1 MSRPGERNKLN
12 EDHGR
17 RQSSSLANGMENSH
31 PICSSGEKRSHHWRS
46 YKLIIDPALKKGSHK
61 LYRYDGQHFNMP
73 NPGMPPVDIV
83 RDPRIGRMWTKYK
96 ETDLPVPKFKIDECY
111 IGRVPPKEVTF
122 AKLNDNVREGF
133 LTDMCK
139 KFGDIEEVEI
149 LYNPK
154 NKKHLGIAKV
164 VFGTVKA
171 AKDAVQNLHN
181 TSVMGNIIHVELDPK
196 GENRQ
201 RYFQRLIN
209 GSYTPLT
216 LPVGGEDACEVSP
229 RSLAE
234 ALLPL
239 RRLSEGSSSAVGG
252 TATPGGTNTPMSL
265 DTAYSSLRQDTPQSQ
280 GTPHT
285 PRQSGTPFS
294 QDSSYSSRQGT
305 PAFQSTRAESS
316 GGYKSRRHETKFQ
329 DAYNRR
335 PERHYVHGTGGGS
348 HRGNAEQPPSFKQ
361 HQPPE
366 PPSPAFAHTPP
377 PPNFKNAFSPY
388 QPPMPPVYP
397 HTEPSFHQPVQREV
411 DYRRPPQAP
420 PPPST
425 DFMPVRDRPA
435 TPPIPEPPPPA
446 PETQPAT
453 PPPSTPE
460 PCQSLGTPTQDS
472 ERNSLDSRIEMLLK
486 PFLNDRD
493 SDAEIR
499 MDGSPISSS
508 SSQLSP
514 IPPQRP
520 SRPSSTGLEDISPT
534 PLPDSDDDDP
544 IRGTASLLTNS
555 RAMSPTNMHSKS
567 SAGEPRTPVDKMDT
581 GNQSSGEDMEI
592 SDDEMPGT
600 PIASGDCAKSI
611 VVNSAMSPMQTISM
625 PPPGFPPLPPPQAGF
640 PLPLPPIPTVP
651 HLAGP
656 PGVAPHPMLHPLA
669 HYPPGMMPI
678 MQMDLMSS
686 LPQWGSV
693 HMSFQMQT
701 QMLSRMAQSQ
711 RPYPYPHFISGAAA
725 SAGAAAAA
733 AAAMQFGG
741 PYPPLSMVGAPTG
754 AVAHGQPWPM
764 PNMPKFNPAVPPPGY
779 EPQKEDPHKATVDGV
794 LLVVVKELKA
804 IMKRDLNRKM
814 VEVVA
819 FRAFDEWWDKQERS
833 AKATL
838 TPVKTGEG
846 KDEEK
851 ERAKPKET
859 ISSSLLENWNK
870 VEGLGFE
877 GMGLSIGLRG
887 AIRLPSFKVKR
898 KQPSEPAS
906 TNDNKRAR
914 PSTPVDDELEDEES
928 ERTDLRTDG
937 SRADGSGS
945 SAKRRPAR
953 PLELDSEGEE
963 EEETSGKEESS
974 LSDHEEEPVED
985 ASVRL
990 SSGTDME
997 DEEDDEKKSE
1007 SDSSGSESSDSSDD
1021 ESSSSSSSSKSDSDS
1036 SGSDSSSDYESSSG
1050 EEEEEEEEQAVGM
1063 EDEDEDAAQ
1072 TSSTSSS
1079 SSSSSSEEEDVDVK
1093 APSTPTGPPPEEEPN
1108 ELGRLEAL
1116 DEAEIDQKHTVVSSI
1131 KSEDD
1136 VWPPSPKGLPADE
1149 PDIELPVS
1157 IPVPKPEPILED
1169 VGSLRPPTP
1178 TGSFADSDQDTRPKI
1193 PAEDVPR
1200 TPGRDG
1206 PVSLE
1211 SEATIPRSLPTPSM
1225 HLPLPPNHAL
1235 EARSLLPPPEA
1246 LPDMPVRGRL
1256 PTEEDIPR
1264 TPGRDL
1270 MDRPRGLGKSQS
1282 TDTVPVTPG
1291 SDTPLTGNSLSSPHI
1306 PGSPF
1311 SYPAQS
1317 PVLSAGIPRTPGR
1330 DLTFTPAF
1338 PDSAALSAGLP
1349 IHRKASS
1356 ESLEEK
1362 SLFKEPLLSASPQAS
1377 LPNNAASSPFP
1388 GPPLPAA
1395 SLQEPPLPPRG
1406 SSPTSV
1412 ETSSPPPP
1420 PPPKDL
1426 PVPMTDVPVPLDAT
1440 PSKRK
1445 PGRPKAKKAPL
1456 ESPPDSE
1463 EPQTPTV
1470 DSLPPDLP
1478 VNDLY
1483 PDHPPETFK
1492 AEDGDS
1498 TALDEEENQTQT
1510 VIPEVD
1516 DRMFYVE
1523 EPIQKTRRQRRG
1535 WQELLLSMHSPVTSP
1550 HRPSFLPRSDFEE
1563 MTILYDIWN
1572 DGIDEED
1579 IRYLKVTYDKMLQQ
1593 DNGNDWLNDT
1603 LWVHHP
1609 HILYCYDAKL
1619 YFLDSSEPTNMGS
1632 TSGLKKKRKEDG
1644 IRDHVTGCARSEGY
1658 YKIDKKDKMK
1668 YLNSSRLQSEEPD
1681 VDTQGKSIPAQPQV
1695 STRAGSERRSEQ
1707 RRLLSSFS
1715 CDSDLLKFNQL
1726 KFRKKKIRFCRSH
1739 IHDWGLFAMEPIAAD
1754 EMVIEYVGQNIR
1766 QVIADMREKRYEDEG
1781 IGSSYMFR
1789 VDHDTIIDATKC
1801 GNFAR
1806 FINHSCNPNCY
1817 AKVIT
1822 VESQKKIVIY
1832 SRQPI
1837 NVNEEITYDYKFPI
1851 EDEKIPCLCGA
1862 ENCRGTLN

>member
-31 PICSSGEKRSHHWRS
+31 PICSSGEKRSHWRS

-61 LYRYDGQHFNMP
+61 LYRYDGQNFSVP

-83 RDPRIGRMWTKYK
+83 RDPRISRLWTKYK

-171 AKDAVQNLHN
+171 AKDAVQNLNN

-196 GENRQ
+196 GKDEICMFAILFI
-201 RYFQRLIN
+201 YLFF
-209 GSYTPLT
+209 LT
-216 LPVGGEDACEVSP
+216 
-229 RSLAE
+229 
-234 ALLPL
+234 
-239 RRLSEGSSSAVGG
+239 
-252 TATPGGTNTPMSL
+252 
-265 DTAYSSLRQDTPQSQ
+265 Q
-280 GTPHT
+280 GH
-285 PRQSGTPFS
+285 
-294 QDSSYSSRQGT
+294 
-305 PAFQSTRAESS
+305 
-316 GGYKSRRHETKFQ
+316 
-329 DAYNRR
+329 
-335 PERHYVHGTGGGS
+335 
-348 HRGNAEQPPSFKQ
+348 
-361 HQPPE
+361 
-366 PPSPAFAHTPP
+366 
-377 PPNFKNAFSPY
+377 
-388 QPPMPPVYP
+388 
-397 HTEPSFHQPVQREV
+397 
-411 DYRRPPQAP
+411 
-420 PPPST
+420 
-425 DFMPVRDRPA
+425 
-435 TPPIPEPPPPA
+435 
-446 PETQPAT
+446 
-453 PPPSTPE
+453 
-460 PCQSLGTPTQDS
+460 
-472 ERNSLDSRIEMLLK
+472 
-486 PFLNDRD
+486 
-493 SDAEIR
+493 
-499 MDGSPISSS
+499 
-508 SSQLSP
+508 
-514 IPPQRP
+514 
-520 SRPSSTGLEDISPT
+520 
-534 PLPDSDDDDP
+534 
-544 IRGTASLLTNS
+544 
-555 RAMSPTNMHSKS
+555 
-567 SAGEPRTPVDKMDT
+567 
-581 GNQSSGEDMEI
+581 QSSGEDMEI

-600 PIASGDCAKSI
+600 PIASGDCESI
-611 VVNSAMSPMQTISM
+611 VVNSAMSPMQTIPM
-625 PPPGFPPLPPPQAGF
+625 HPPGFPPLPPPQAGF
-640 PLPLPPIPTVP
+640 PLPLPPLPTVP

-656 PGVAPHPMLHPLA
+656 PGVAPHPMLHALHP
-669 HYPPGMMPI
+669 YPPGMMPI

-725 SAGAAAAA
+725 SASAAAA

-741 PYPPLSMVGAPTG
+741 PYPPLSMVGAPASTVG
-754 AVAHGQPWPM
+754 QGQPWHL

-779 EPQKEDPHKATVDGV
+779 EPQKEDPHKATVDAV
-794 LLVVVKELKA
+794 LTLIVKELKS

-846 KDEEK
+846 KDDEK

-877 GMGLSIGLRG
+877 GIGLSIGLRG

-898 KQPSEPAS
+898 KQPPEPTS
-906 TNDNKRAR
+906 TNDNKRVR

-937 SRADGSGS
+937 SRTDGGGS

-974 LSDHEEEPVED
+974 PSDHEEEAVED
-985 ASVRL
+985 ASERL
-990 SSGTDME
+990 SSGTVME
-997 DEEDDEKKSE
+997 DEEDDEKKSK
-1007 SDSSGSESSDSSDD
+1007 SDSSESESSDSSDD
-1021 ESSSSSSSSKSDSDS
+1021 ESSSLSSSSKSDSDS
-1036 SGSDSSSDYESSSG
+1036 SGSESSSDYESSSG
-1050 EEEEEEEEQAVGM
+1050 EEEEEEEEQVEGM
-1063 EDEDEDAAQ
+1063 ENEDEADAQ
-1072 TSSTSSS
+1072 TSSS
-1079 SSSSSSEEEDVDVK
+1079 SSSSTSSSSEEEDVDVK

-1116 DEAEIDQKHTVVSSI
+1116 DEAEIDHKHTAVSSI
-1131 KSEDD
+1131 KPGVED
-1136 VWPPSPKGLPADE
+1136 VWPPSPKRLPADE
-1149 PDIELPVS
+1149 PDIDLAVS
-1157 IPVPKPEPILED
+1157 IPVSKAKATLED

-1178 TGSFADSDQDTRPKI
+1178 TGLFADSDQDTQPKI
-1193 PAEDVPR
+1193 PAEDFRR

-1211 SEATIPRSLPTPSM
+1211 SEAAIPRSLPTPSM
-1225 HLPLPPNHAL
+1225 HLPFPPNHAL

-1282 TDTVPVTPG
+1282 TDAFPVTPG

-1362 SLFKEPLLSASPQAS
+1362 SLFKEPLLSASPHAS
-1377 LPNNAASSPFP
+1377 LPNNAISSPFP

-1395 SLQEPPLPPRG
+1395 SLQEPPLPPQG

-1412 ETSSPPPP
+1412 ETSSSAA
-1420 PPPKDL
+1420 PKDL
-1426 PVPMTDVPVPLDAT
+1426 PVPMIDVPVPLDAT

-1445 PGRPKAKKAPL
+1445 PGRPKSKKVPVAT
-1456 ESPPDSE
+1456 PPDSE
-1463 EPQTPTV
+1463 EPPAPMV

-1483 PDHPPETFK
+1483 PDHPSETFK
-1492 AEDGDS
+1492 GEDGDS
-1498 TALDEEENQTQT
+1498 TVLEEEENQSQT
-1510 VIPEVD
+1510 VIPEVED
-1516 DRMFYVE
+1516 KLLYVE

-1535 WQELLLSMHSPVTSP
+1535 WQELLLSMHSPVISP
-1550 HRPSFLPRSDFEE
+1550 PRPSFLPRSEFEE

-1579 IRYLKVTYDKMLQQ
+1579 ICYLKITYDKMLQQ

-1609 HILYCYDAKL
+1609 
-1619 YFLDSSEPTNMGS
+1619 PTNMGS

-1681 VDTQGKSIPAQPQV
+1681 VDTQGKSIPAQPQA

-1726 KFRKKKIRFCRSH
+1726 KFRKKKIRFCKSH

-1766 QVIADMREKRYEDEG
+1766 QVIADMREKRYEEKG

>member
-1 MSRPGERNKLN
+1 M
-12 EDHGR
+12 D
-17 RQSSSLANGMENSH
+17 NSH
-31 PICSSGEKRSHHWRS
+31 PVCNSGEKRSHHWRS

-61 LYRYDGQHFNMP
+61 LYRYDGNTFSVP
-73 NPGMPPVDIV
+73 NPGMSPVDMV
-83 RDPRIGRMWTKYK
+83 RDPRIGRLWTKYK

-111 IGRVPPKEVTF
+111 IGRVPPKEITF
-122 AKLNDNVREGF
+122 ARLNDNVREGF
-133 LTDMCK
+133 ITDMCK
-139 KFGDIEEVEI
+139 KFGDIEQVEI

-164 VFGTVKA
+164 VFGTVKS

-216 LPVGGEDACEVSP
+216 LPVGGEEACEVSP

-234 ALLPL
+234 ALLACEPL
-239 RRLSEGSSSAVGG
+239 RRLSEGGSSAVTGP
-252 TATPGGTNTPMSL
+252 TTPGSTNTPVSL

-305 PAFQSTRAESS
+305 PAFQPNRSESS
-316 GGYKSRRHETKFQ
+316 GGYKTRRHDTKFQ

-335 PERHYVHGTGGGS
+335 PERHYVHGTGGA
-348 HRGNAEQPPSFKQ
+348 HRVNVEPQQPSFKQ

-366 PPSPAFAHTPP
+366 PPAPAFAHTPP
-377 PPNFKNAFSPY
+377 GNANFKTAFSPY

-397 HTEPSFHQPVQREV
+397 QPEPPFHQPVQREV
-411 DYRRPPQAP
+411 DYRRPPHIP

-425 DFMPVRDRPA
+425 DFMPVRDRPV
-435 TPPIPEPPPPA
+435 TPPIPEPPPA
-446 PETQPAT
+446 PESHPAT

-460 PCQSLGTPTQDS
+460 PCPSVGTPTQES

-486 PFLNDRD
+486 PFLNERGD
-493 SDAEIR
+493 SDNEVR

-514 IPPQRP
+514 IPPQRS

-534 PLPDSDDDDP
+534 PLPDSDDDDDDP
-544 IRGTASLLTNS
+544 IPGTASLLKNS
-555 RAMSPTNMHSKS
+555 RAMSPSEEHNKS
-567 SAGEPRTPVDKMDT
+567 ASGQTPTDRMDT
-581 GNQSSGEDMEI
+581 CHQSSGEDMEI

-600 PIASGDCAKSI
+600 PTGSGDKSI
-611 VVNSAMSPMQTISM
+611 VVNSAVSPMQTITM
-625 PPPGFPPLPPPQAGF
+625 APPGFPPLPPPQAGF
-640 PLPLPPIPTVP
+640 PLPLPPLPPHSTVPGPPHP
-651 HLAGP
+651 HLA
-656 PGVAPHPMLHPLA
+656 AHPMLHPL
-669 HYPPGMMPI
+669 HPFPPGMMPM
-678 MQMDLMSS
+678 MQMDLMSAM
-686 LPQWGSV
+686 PQWGSV

-711 RPYPYPHFISGAAA
+711 RPYPYPHYMGGA
-725 SAGAAAAA
+725 AGAAAAVL
-733 AAAMQFGG
+733 QFGG
-741 PYPPLSMVGAPTG
+741 PYHPHSIVGAPAGTVG
-754 AVAHGQPWPM
+754 HGQPWPL

-779 EPQKEDPHKATVDGV
+779 EPQKEDPHKATVDAV
-794 LLVVVKELKA
+794 LLVVMKELKS

-819 FRAFDEWWDKQERS
+819 FRAFDEWWDKQELS
-833 AKATL
+833 AKATS
-838 TPVKTGEG
+838 TPVKTGEA
-846 KDEEK
+846 KEEEK

-859 ISSSLLENWNK
+859 ISSCLLENWNK
-870 VEGLGFE
+870 VESLGFE
-877 GMGLSIGLRG
+877 GMGLGIGLRG

-898 KQPSEPAS
+898 KQPPEPTS
-906 TNDNKRAR
+906 TSDNKRVR

-928 ERTDLRTDG
+928 ERTDLHPDG
-937 SRADGSGS
+937 TRPDSAAA

-963 EEETSGKEESS
+963 QEETSGKEES
-974 LSDHEEEPVED
+974 LSEREEEPEED
-985 ASVRL
+985 ISERL
-990 SSGTDME
+990 SPAKDMV
-997 DEEDDEKKSE
+997 EEDDVENKSE
-1007 SDSSGSESSDSSDD
+1007 SESSESDSSDSSDD
-1021 ESSSSSSSSKSDSDS
+1021 ESSSLSSSKSDSDS
-1036 SGSDSSSDYESSSG
+1036 SESDSSSVYESSSEK
-1050 EEEEEEEEQAVGM
+1050 EEEEEEEEEEERAVGID
-1063 EDEDEDAAQ
+1063 DEAQ
-1072 TSSTSSS
+1072 TSSS
-1079 SSSSSSEEEDVDVK
+1079 SSSSSPSSSIEEEDVK
-1093 APSTPTGPPPEEEPN
+1093 SPCTTIEPPPEEEA
-1108 ELGRLEAL
+1108 ELSKIEAL
-1116 DEAEIDQKHTVVSSI
+1116 EESEIGHKHAMVNSS
-1131 KSEDD
+1131 KVGLESLR
-1136 VWPPSPKGLPADE
+1136 PPSPKELPVEE
-1149 PDIELPVS
+1149 PDIDLDVS
-1157 IPVPKPEPILED
+1157 VSVSRANLED
-1169 VGSLRPPTP
+1169 VCSLRPATP
-1178 TGSFADSDQDTRPKI
+1178 TGAFADSDQGSKPKI
-1193 PAEDVPR
+1193 PVEEEIPR

-1206 PVSLE
+1206 PLPLD
-1211 SEATIPRSLPTPSM
+1211 SEAPIPLPLSATSM

-1235 EARSLLPPPEA
+1235 EVRLLQAPET

-1282 TDTVPVTPG
+1282 IDTVPVTPG
-1291 SDTPLTGNSLSSPHI
+1291 SDTPLTGNSLCSPHI
-1306 PGSPF
+1306 PSSPF

-1317 PVLSAGIPRTPGR
+1317 PVLSAGLPRTPGR
-1330 DLTFTPAF
+1330 ELTFTPAF
-1338 PDSAALSAGLP
+1338 PDSAALVTGLP
-1349 IHRKASS
+1349 IHRKTSS

-1388 GPPLPAA
+1388 GAPLPAA
-1395 SLQEPPLPPRG
+1395 SLQELALPPRG
-1406 SSPTSV
+1406 SSPTSLDA
-1412 ETSSPPPP
+1412 SSATV
-1420 PPPKDL
+1420 PKDL
-1426 PVPMTDVPVPLDAT
+1426 PVPLIDLPVPLDAT
-1440 PSKRK
+1440 QPKRK
-1445 PGRPKAKKAPL
+1445 PGRPKSKKVPL
-1456 ESPPDSE
+1456 VSPHDDQ
-1463 EPQTPTV
+1463 EPPAAIMA
-1470 DSLPPDLP
+1470 SLPPDFP
-1478 VNDLY
+1478 ATGRS
-1483 PDHPPETFK
+1483 PETFK
-1492 AEDGDS
+1492 EEDSDS
-1498 TALDEEENQTQT
+1498 TAMEDKENQPQS

-1516 DRMFYVE
+1516 DKLFYVE

-1535 WQELLLSMHSPVTSP
+1535 WEELLRSMHVPVTSP
-1550 HRPSFLPRSDFEE
+1550 ARLSFQPRSDFEE

-1579 IRYLKVTYDKMLQQ
+1579 MRYLKVTYDEMLQQ

-1603 LWVHHP
+1603 LWVQHP
-1609 HILYCYDAKL
+1609 
-1619 YFLDSSEPTNMGS
+1619 PTNMGIV
-1632 TSGLKKKRKEDG
+1632 SGAKRKRKEDG
-1644 IRDHVTGCARSEGY
+1644 MRDHVTGCARSEGY
-1658 YKIDKKDKMK
+1658 YKISKKDKMK

-1681 VDTQGKSIPAQPQV
+1681 MDTQGKSIPAQPQA
-1695 STRAGSERRSEQ
+1695 SSRAGSERRSEQ

-1766 QVIADMREKRYEDEG
+1766 QVIADMREKRYEEEG

-1817 AKVIT
+1817 AKVIS
-1822 VESQKKIVIY
+1822 VDLQKKIVIY

>member
-61 LYRYDGQHFNMP
+61 LYRYDGQHFSVP
-73 NPGMPPVDIV
+73 NPGMSPVDIV

-285 PRQSGTPFS
+285 PRPSGTPFS

-305 PAFQSTRAESS
+305 PAFQSNRAESS

-420 PPPST
+420 LPPST

-486 PFLNDRD
+486 PFLNERGD
-493 SDAEIR
+493 SDAEVR

-514 IPPQRP
+514 ILPQRP

-534 PLPDSDDDDP
+534 PLPDSDDDEP
-544 IRGTASLLTNS
+544 IRGTASLNS
-555 RAMSPTNMHSKS
+555 RAMSPSNIHSKS

-581 GNQSSGEDMEI
+581 GHQSSGEDMEI

-611 VVNSAMSPMQTISM
+611 VVNSAMSPMQTMSM

-640 PLPLPPIPTVP
+640 PLPPPPIPTVP

-733 AAAMQFGG
+733 AAMQFGG
-741 PYPPLSMVGAPTG
+741 PYPPLSMVGAPTS
-754 AVAHGQPWPM
+754 AVAHGQPWPV

-779 EPQKEDPHKATVDGV
+779 EPEKEDPHKATVDGV
-794 LLVVVKELKA
+794 LLVIVKELKA

-838 TPVKTGEG
+838 TPIKTGEG

-877 GMGLSIGLRG
+877 GMGLSMGLRG

-898 KQPSEPAS
+898 KQPPEPTS
-906 TNDNKRAR
+906 TNDNKRVR

-928 ERTDLRTDG
+928 EKTDLRTDG

-963 EEETSGKEESS
+963 EETSGKEESS

-985 ASVRL
+985 TSVRL
-990 SSGTDME
+990 SPGTDME
-997 DEEDDEKKSE
+997 DREDDEKKSE
-1007 SDSSGSESSDSSDD
+1007 SDSSGTESSDSSDD

-1050 EEEEEEEEQAVGM
+1050 EEEEEEEEKAVGM
-1063 EDEDEDAAQ
+1063 EDEDEDDAQ

-1079 SSSSSSEEEDVDVK
+1079 SSSSSSEEEDVEVK

-1116 DEAEIDQKHTVVSSI
+1116 DEAEIDHKHAVVSSI

-1157 IPVPKPEPILED
+1157 IPVPKPEPSLED

-1178 TGSFADSDQDTRPKI
+1178 TGSFADSDQEPQPKI

-1211 SEATIPRSLPTPSM
+1211 SETVIPRSLPTPSM

-1282 TDTVPVTPG
+1282 TDMVPVTPG
-1291 SDTPLTGNSLSSPHI
+1291 SDTPLT
-1306 PGSPF
+1306 
-1311 SYPAQS
+1311 
-1317 PVLSAGIPRTPGR
+1317 
-1330 DLTFTPAF
+1330 D
-1338 PDSAALSAGLP
+1338 D
-1349 IHRKASS
+1349 
-1356 ESLEEK
+1356 
-1362 SLFKEPLLSASPQAS
+1362 
-1377 LPNNAASSPFP
+1377 
-1388 GPPLPAA
+1388 
-1395 SLQEPPLPPRG
+1395 
-1406 SSPTSV
+1406 
-1412 ETSSPPPP
+1412 
-1420 PPPKDL
+1420 
-1426 PVPMTDVPVPLDAT
+1426 T
-1440 PSKRK
+1440 PSKK
-1445 PGRPKAKKAPL
+1445 KSGRPKAKKAPVA
-1456 ESPPDSE
+1456 SPPDSE
-1463 EPQTPTV
+1463 EPPTPIV

-1483 PDHPPETFK
+1483 PDHPPETIK
-1492 AEDGDS
+1492 TEDGDS
-1498 TALDEEENQTQT
+1498 TALEEEENQSQT

-1550 HRPSFLPRSDFEE
+1550 RRPSFLPRSDFEE

-1579 IRYLKVTYDKMLQQ
+1579 IRYLKITYDKMLQQ

-1609 HILYCYDAKL
+1609 
-1619 YFLDSSEPTNMGS
+1619 PTNMGS
-1632 TSGLKKKRKEDG
+1632 TSGLKKKRREDG
-1644 IRDHVTGCARSEGY
+1644 MRDHVTGCARSEGY

-1681 VDTQGKSIPAQPQV
+1681 VDTQGKSIPAQPLT

>member
-61 LYRYDGQHFNMP
+61 LYRYDGQTFSLP
-73 NPGMPPVDIV
+73 NPGMSPVDSV

-122 AKLNDNVREGF
+122 ARLNDNVREGF
-133 LTDMCK
+133 LSDMCK
-139 KFGDIEEVEI
+139 KFGDIEQVEI

-216 LPVGGEDACEVSP
+216 LPVGGEEACEVSP

-239 RRLSEGSSSAVGG
+239 RRLSEGSSSAVIG

-285 PRQSGTPFS
+285 PRPSGTPFS

-305 PAFQSTRAESS
+305 PAFQSNRAESS

-335 PERHYVHGTGGGS
+335 PERHYVHGTGGGA

-377 PPNFKNAFSPY
+377 PPASGNFKNAFSPY
-388 QPPMPPVYP
+388 QPPMPPVY
-397 HTEPSFHQPVQREV
+397 TEPSFHQPVQREV
-411 DYRRPPQAP
+411 DYRKPPQAP

-435 TPPIPEPPPPA
+435 TPPTPEPPPPA
-446 PETQPAT
+446 PEARPAT

-460 PCQSLGTPTQDS
+460 PCPSLGTPTQDS

-486 PFLNDRD
+486 PFLNERGD
-493 SDAEIR
+493 SDVEVR

-520 SRPSSTGLEDISPT
+520 SRPASTGLEDISPT
-534 PLPDSDDDDP
+534 PLPDSDDDEP

-555 RAMSPTNMHSKS
+555 RSMSPSNMHSKNG
-567 SAGEPRTPVDKMDT
+567 AGEPRTPVDKMDT
-581 GNQSSGEDMEI
+581 GHQSSGEDMEI

-600 PIASGDCAKSI
+600 PITSGDCAKNI
-611 VVNSAMSPMQTISM
+611 VVNSAMSPMQTIPM
-625 PPPGFPPLPPPQAGF
+625 PPPGFPPLPHPQAGF
-640 PLPLPPIPTVP
+640 PLPPHHLTTVT
-651 HLAGP
+651 HLAG
-656 PGVAPHPMLHPLA
+656 PHPMLHPL
-669 HYPPGMMPI
+669 HPYPHGMMPI

-686 LPQWGSV
+686 LSQWGSV

-711 RPYPYPHFISGAAA
+711 RSYPYPHFISGAAA

-733 AAAMQFGG
+733 AMQYGG
-741 PYPPLSMVGAPTG
+741 PYPPLSMVGAPAGTVG
-754 AVAHGQPWPM
+754 HGQPWPL

-779 EPQKEDPHKATVDGV
+779 ELQKEDPHKATVDGV
-794 LLVVVKELKA
+794 LMVIVKELKA

-833 AKATL
+833 AKAAL
-838 TPVKTGEG
+838 TPVKTGEI

-859 ISSSLLENWNK
+859 ISSSLLENWTK

-877 GMGLSIGLRG
+877 GMGLGIGLLG

-898 KQPSEPAS
+898 KQPPEPTS
-906 TNDNKRAR
+906 TNDNKRLR
-914 PSTPVDDELEDEES
+914 PSTPVDDELEDEE
-928 ERTDLRTDG
+928 RTDLRMDG
-937 SRADGSGS
+937 SRADVSGS

-963 EEETSGKEESS
+963 EETSGKEESS

-985 ASVRL
+985 VSERL
-990 SSGTDME
+990 TSGTEMEE
-997 DEEDDEKKSE
+997 DEEKKSK
-1007 SDSSGSESSDSSDD
+1007 SDSSESESSDSSDD

-1036 SGSDSSSDYESSSG
+1036 SGSESSSDYESSSG
-1050 EEEEEEEEQAVGM
+1050 EEEEEEEEQAVAI
-1063 EDEDEDAAQ
+1063 EDEDEDDAQ

-1116 DEAEIDQKHTVVSSI
+1116 DEAEIDHKHTVVSSI
-1131 KSEDD
+1131 KSGVED

-1149 PDIELPVS
+1149 PDVDLAVS
-1157 IPVPKPEPILED
+1157 IPVPKAEATLED

-1178 TGSFADSDQDTRPKI
+1178 TDT
-1193 PAEDVPR
+1193 
-1200 TPGRDG
+1200 
-1206 PVSLE
+1206 
-1211 SEATIPRSLPTPSM
+1211 
-1225 HLPLPPNHAL
+1225 
-1235 EARSLLPPPEA
+1235 
-1246 LPDMPVRGRL
+1246 
-1256 PTEEDIPR
+1256 
-1264 TPGRDL
+1264 
-1270 MDRPRGLGKSQS
+1270 
-1282 TDTVPVTPG
+1282 
-1291 SDTPLTGNSLSSPHI
+1291 
-1306 PGSPF
+1306 
-1311 SYPAQS
+1311 
-1317 PVLSAGIPRTPGR
+1317 
-1330 DLTFTPAF
+1330 
-1338 PDSAALSAGLP
+1338 
-1349 IHRKASS
+1349 
-1356 ESLEEK
+1356 
-1362 SLFKEPLLSASPQAS
+1362 
-1377 LPNNAASSPFP
+1377 
-1388 GPPLPAA
+1388 
-1395 SLQEPPLPPRG
+1395 
-1406 SSPTSV
+1406 
-1412 ETSSPPPP
+1412 TSSR
-1420 PPPKDL
+1420 K
-1426 PVPMTDVPVPLDAT
+1426 
-1440 PSKRK
+1440 K
-1445 PGRPKAKKAPL
+1445 PGRPKSKTIPVAT
-1456 ESPPDSE
+1456 PPDSE
-1463 EPQTPTV
+1463 EPPDPMV
-1470 DSLPPDLP
+1470 ASSPPDLP
-1478 VNDLY
+1478 VKDLY
-1483 PDHPPETFK
+1483 PDHPSETFK
-1492 AEDGDS
+1492 REDGDS
-1498 TALDEEENQTQT
+1498 TALEEDENQTQT
-1510 VIPEVD
+1510 VIPEAE
-1516 DRMFYVE
+1516 DRLSYVE
-1523 EPIQKTRRQRRG
+1523 EPVQKTRRQRRG

-1579 IRYLKVTYDKMLQQ
+1579 IRYLKITYDKMLQQ

-1609 HILYCYDAKL
+1609 
-1619 YFLDSSEPTNMGS
+1619 PTNMGS

-1658 YKIDKKDKMK
+1658 YKIDKIDKMK

-1766 QVIADMREKRYEDEG
+1766 QVIADMREKRYEEEG

>member
-1 MSRPGERNKLN
+1 MCRKVAIVVRFIYNYSIGHKMSRPGERNKLN

-31 PICSSGEKRSHHWRS
+31 PICSSGERRSHWRS

-61 LYRYDGQHFNMP
+61 VYRYDGQNFSVP

-83 RDPRIGRMWTKYK
+83 RDPRIGRLWTKYK

-139 KFGDIEEVEI
+139 KFGEIEEVEI

-171 AKDAVQNLHN
+171 AKDAVQNLNN

-196 GENRQ
+196 GENRL

-216 LPVGGEDACEVSP
+216 LPVGGEEACEVSP

-285 PRQSGTPFS
+285 PRPSGTPFS

-305 PAFQSTRAESS
+305 PAFQSNRAESS

-335 PERHYVHGTGGGS
+335 PERHYVHGTGGGV
-348 HRGNAEQPPSFKQ
+348 HRGNAEQPASFKQ

-377 PPNFKNAFSPY
+377 PPANANFKNAFSPY
-388 QPPMPPVYP
+388 QPPIPPLYP

-425 DFMPVRDRPA
+425 EFMPVIDRPA

-460 PCQSLGTPTQDS
+460 LCPSLGTPTQDS

-486 PFLNDRD
+486 PFLTERGD
-493 SDAEIR
+493 SDAEVR

-514 IPPQRP
+514 IPPQRS

-534 PLPDSDDDDP
+534 PLPDSDDDEP
-544 IRGTASLLTNS
+544 ILGTASQLANS
-555 RAMSPTNMHSKS
+555 RAMSPSMHNKS
-567 SAGEPRTPVDKMDT
+567 GAGEPRTPIDKMDT
-581 GNQSSGEDMEI
+581 GHQSSGEDMEI

-600 PIASGDCAKSI
+600 PIASGDCESI
-611 VVNSAMSPMQTISM
+611 VVNSAMSPMQTIPM
-625 PPPGFPPLPPPQAGF
+625 HPPGFPPLPPPQAGF
-640 PLPLPPIPTVP
+640 PLPPPPLPTVP

-656 PGVAPHPMLHPLA
+656 PGVAPHPMLHALHP
-669 HYPPGMMPI
+669 YPPGLMPI

-686 LPQWGSV
+686 LPQWGSI

-725 SAGAAAAA
+725 SA
-733 AAAMQFGG
+733 AAMQFGG
-741 PYPPLSMVGAPTG
+741 PYPPLSMVGAPASTVG
-754 AVAHGQPWPM
+754 QGQPWHL

-779 EPQKEDPHKATVDGV
+779 EPQKEDPHKATVDAV
-794 LLVVVKELKA
+794 LMLIVKELKS

-846 KDEEK
+846 KDDEK

-877 GMGLSIGLRG
+877 GIGLSIGLRS

-898 KQPSEPAS
+898 KQPPEPTS
-906 TNDNKRAR
+906 TNDNKRVR

-928 ERTDLRTDG
+928 ERTDLRPDG
-937 SRADGSGS
+937 SRTDGGGS

-963 EEETSGKEESS
+963 ETSGKEESS
-974 LSDHEEEPVED
+974 PSDHEEEPVED
-985 ASVRL
+985 ASERL
-990 SSGTDME
+990 SSGT

-1007 SDSSGSESSDSSDD
+1007 SDSSESESSDSSDD
-1021 ESSSSSSSSKSDSDS
+1021 ESSSLSSSSKSDSDS
-1036 SGSDSSSDYESSSG
+1036 SGSESLSDYESSSG
-1050 EEEEEEEEQAVGM
+1050 EEEEEEEEQVEGM
-1063 EDEDEDAAQ
+1063 EDEDEADAQ
-1072 TSSTSSS
+1072 ISSS
-1079 SSSSSSEEEDVDVK
+1079 SSSSTSSSSEEEDVDVK
-1093 APSTPTGPPPEEEPN
+1093 APPTGPPPEEEPN

-1116 DEAEIDQKHTVVSSI
+1116 DEAEIDHKHTVVSSI
-1131 KSEDD
+1131 KPGVEN

-1149 PDIELPVS
+1149 PDIDLAVS
-1157 IPVPKPEPILED
+1157 IPVSKAEATLED
-1169 VGSLRPPTP
+1169 VGSLRPPTL

-1193 PAEDVPR
+1193 PAEDFPQ

-1211 SEATIPRSLPTPSM
+1211 SEAAIPRSLPTPSM
-1225 HLPLPPNHAL
+1225 HLPFPPNHAL

-1282 TDTVPVTPG
+1282 TDAFPVTPG

-1349 IHRKASS
+1349 IHRKVSS

-1362 SLFKEPLLSASPQAS
+1362 SLFKEPLLSASPHAS
-1377 LPNNAASSPFP
+1377 LPNNAVSSPFP

-1395 SLQEPPLPPRG
+1395 SLQEPPLPPQG

-1412 ETSSPPPP
+1412 ETSSSAA
-1420 PPPKDL
+1420 PKDL
-1426 PVPMTDVPVPLDAT
+1426 PVPMIDVPVPLDAT

-1445 PGRPKAKKAPL
+1445 QWRPKSKKVPVAT
-1456 ESPPDSE
+1456 PPDSE
-1463 EPQTPTV
+1463 EPPAPMV

-1483 PDHPPETFK
+1483 PDHPSETFK
-1492 AEDGDS
+1492 GEDGDS
-1498 TALDEEENQTQT
+1498 TVLEEEENQTQT
-1510 VIPEVD
+1510 VIPEVE
-1516 DRMFYVE
+1516 DRLLYVE

-1535 WQELLLSMHSPVTSP
+1535 WQELLLSMHSPVISSP
-1550 HRPSFLPRSDFEE
+1550 RPSFLPRSEFEE

-1579 IRYLKVTYDKMLQQ
+1579 ICYLKITYDKMLQQ

-1609 HILYCYDAKL
+1609 HILYFY
-1619 YFLDSSEPTNMGS
+1619 NV
-1632 TSGLKKKRKEDG
+1632 KKKRKEDG

-1681 VDTQGKSIPAQPQV
+1681 VDTQGKSIPAQPQA

-1726 KFRKKKIRFCRSH
+1726 KFRKKKIRFCKSH

-1766 QVIADMREKRYEDEG
+1766 QVIADMREKRYEEKG

-1789 VDHDTIIDATKC
+1789 VDHDAIIDATKC

>member
-17 RQSSSLANGMENSH
+17 RQSSSLANGMDNSH

-61 LYRYDGQHFNMP
+61 VYRYDGHQFSSP
-73 NPGMPPVDIV
+73 SLGMSPVDIV
-83 RDPRIGRMWTKYK
+83 RDPRIGRLWTKYK

-111 IGRVPPKEVTF
+111 VGRVPPKEVTF

-164 VFGTVKA
+164 VFETVKA

-216 LPVGGEDACEVSP
+216 LPVGGEEACDVSP

-234 ALLPL
+234 ALMACEPS
-239 RRLSEGSSSAVGG
+239 RRLFEGGSSVVAG
-252 TATPGGTNTPMSL
+252 TTPSGTNTPMSL

-285 PRQSGTPFS
+285 PRPSGTPFS

-305 PAFQSTRAESS
+305 PAFQANRAESS

-335 PERHYVHGTGGGS
+335 PERRYVHGPTQ
-348 HRGNAEQPPSFKQ
+348 RGNTEQPPSFKQ

-366 PPSPAFAHTPP
+366 PPSPAFTHTPP
-377 PPNFKNAFSPY
+377 PPTSANFKTAYSQY
-388 QPPMPPVYP
+388 QPPIPQEYTVASY
-397 HTEPSFHQPVQREV
+397 HQPVQREL

-425 DFMPVRDRPA
+425 DFLPVRDRPT
-435 TPPIPEPPPPA
+435 TPPIPEPPPA
-446 PETQPAT
+446 PETQPTT
-453 PPPSTPE
+453 PPSSTPE
-460 PCQSLGTPTQDS
+460 PCPSPTQES

-486 PFLNDRD
+486 PFLNERGD
-493 SDAEIR
+493 SDAEVR

-534 PLPDSDDDDP
+534 PLPDSEDDEP
-544 IRGTASLLTNS
+544 IRGTASLLANS
-555 RAMSPTNMHSKS
+555 RGMSPTNMHSKS
-567 SAGEPRTPVDKMDT
+567 CVGEPRTAIDKMDT
-581 GNQSSGEDMEI
+581 SHQSSGEDMEI

-600 PIASGDCAKSI
+600 PIASGDCDKNI
-611 VVNSAMSPMQTISM
+611 VVNSALSLIQTIPM
-625 PPPGFPPLPPPQAGF
+625 PPPGFPPLPHAAGF
-640 PLPLPPIPTVP
+640 PLPPHHLPHHSTVS
-651 HLAGP
+651 HLP
-656 PGVAPHPMLHPLA
+656 SHHPMLHPL
-669 HYPPGMMPI
+669 HSYGMMHFLPV
-678 MQMDLMSS
+678 DLLSS
-686 LPQWGSV
+686 LPQLLQ
-693 HMSFQMQT
+693 MPFQMQT

-711 RPYPYPHFISGAAA
+711 HPYAYPYPAP
-725 SAGAAAAA
+725 SANP
-733 AAAMQFGG
+733 AAMPFGG
-741 PYPPLSMVGAPTG
+741 PYPPLSVVSAPADTL
-754 AVAHGQPWPM
+754 HGQPWPLPSM
-764 PNMPKFNPAVPPPGY
+764 PQFNPAVPPPGY
-779 EPQKEDPHKATVDGV
+779 EPQKEDPHKATIDGV
-794 LLVVVKELKA
+794 LMAIVKELKA
-804 IMKRDLNRKM
+804 IMKKDLNRKM

-819 FRAFDEWWDKQERS
+819 FRKFDEWWDKQELS

-859 ISSSLLENWNK
+859 MSSHLPWNK
-870 VEGLGFE
+870 GEGLGFE
-877 GMGLSIGLRG
+877 GMSLGIGLRG
-887 AIRLPSFKVKR
+887 IRLPSFKVKR
-898 KQPSEPAS
+898 KQPPEPTS
-906 TNDNKRAR
+906 TSDNKRVR

-928 ERTDLRTDG
+928 ERMGRTDG
-937 SRADGSGS
+937 SRVDPAGS
-945 SAKRRPAR
+945 SSKRRPAR

-974 LSDHEEEPVED
+974 LSDHEEEPVDD
-985 ASVRL
+985 ASERL
-990 SSGTDME
+990 SSGKDL
-997 DEEDDEKKSE
+997 EEEDEKKSE
-1007 SDSSGSESSDSSDD
+1007 SHSSESESSDSSDD
-1021 ESSSSSSSSKSDSDS
+1021 EASSSSSSKSGSDS
-1036 SGSDSSSDYESSSG
+1036 SGSESSSDYESSS
-1050 EEEEEEEEQAVGM
+1050 EEEEEEEEEEERIVGM
-1063 EDEDEDAAQ
+1063 DDEEDVDAR
-1072 TSSTSSS
+1072 TSTSSS
-1079 SSSSSSEEEDVDVK
+1079 TTSTSSSDEEEVVEVK

-1108 ELGRLEAL
+1108 ELGRLEAV
-1116 DEAEIDQKHTVVSSI
+1116 DEAEIDHKPSMVSLI
-1131 KSEDD
+1131 KTKVEE
-1136 VWPPSPKGLPADE
+1136 VRPPSPKGLPADE
-1149 PDIELPVS
+1149 LDVDLEVK
-1157 IPVPKPEPILED
+1157 IPVPKTEASLEE
-1169 VGSLRPPTP
+1169 VGNLRPPTP
-1178 TGSFADSDQDTRPKI
+1178 TDD
-1193 PAEDVPR
+1193 
-1200 TPGRDG
+1200 
-1206 PVSLE
+1206 
-1211 SEATIPRSLPTPSM
+1211 
-1225 HLPLPPNHAL
+1225 
-1235 EARSLLPPPEA
+1235 
-1246 LPDMPVRGRL
+1246 
-1256 PTEEDIPR
+1256 
-1264 TPGRDL
+1264 
-1270 MDRPRGLGKSQS
+1270 
-1282 TDTVPVTPG
+1282 
-1291 SDTPLTGNSLSSPHI
+1291 
-1306 PGSPF
+1306 
-1311 SYPAQS
+1311 
-1317 PVLSAGIPRTPGR
+1317 
-1330 DLTFTPAF
+1330 
-1338 PDSAALSAGLP
+1338 
-1349 IHRKASS
+1349 
-1356 ESLEEK
+1356 
-1362 SLFKEPLLSASPQAS
+1362 
-1377 LPNNAASSPFP
+1377 
-1388 GPPLPAA
+1388 
-1395 SLQEPPLPPRG
+1395 
-1406 SSPTSV
+1406 
-1412 ETSSPPPP
+1412 
-1420 PPPKDL
+1420 
-1426 PVPMTDVPVPLDAT
+1426 T
-1440 PSKRK
+1440 PSK
-1445 PGRPKAKKAPL
+1445 KKL
-1456 ESPPDSE
+1456 VRSKNKKGIQDSE
-1463 EPQTPTV
+1463 EPQVTLIEAS
-1470 DSLPPDLP
+1470 SLPELPVNNQYPDLP
-1478 VNDLY
+1478 S
-1483 PDHPPETFK
+1483 ESIK
-1492 AEDGDS
+1492 EEDGES
-1498 TALDEEENQTQT
+1498 AVSEKEESQVPTI
-1510 VIPEVD
+1510 IPKVEETS
-1516 DRMFYVE
+1516 FYVE

-1535 WQELLLSMHSPVTSP
+1535 WQELLLSMHSPVASP
-1550 HRPSFLPRSDFEE
+1550 RRPSFMPRSDFEE

-1579 IRYLKVTYDKMLQQ
+1579 IRYLKITYDKMLQQ
-1593 DNGNDWLNDT
+1593 DNAHDWLNDT

-1609 HILYCYDAKL
+1609 
-1619 YFLDSSEPTNMGS
+1619 PTNMGS
-1632 TSGLKKKRKEDG
+1632 ATGVKKKRKEDG

>member
-17 RQSSSLANGMENSH
+17 RQSSSLANGMDNSH

-61 LYRYDGQHFNMP
+61 VYRYDGHQFSSP
-73 NPGMPPVDIV
+73 SLGMSPVDIV
-83 RDPRIGRMWTKYK
+83 RDPRIGRLWTKYK

-111 IGRVPPKEVTF
+111 VGRVPPKEVTF

-164 VFGTVKA
+164 VFETVKA

-216 LPVGGEDACEVSP
+216 LPVGGEEACDVSP

-234 ALLPL
+234 ALMACEPS
-239 RRLSEGSSSAVGG
+239 RRLFEGGSSVVAG
-252 TATPGGTNTPMSL
+252 TTPSGTNTPMSL

-285 PRQSGTPFS
+285 PRPSGTPFS

-305 PAFQSTRAESS
+305 PAFQANRAESS

-335 PERHYVHGTGGGS
+335 PERRYVHGPTQ
-348 HRGNAEQPPSFKQ
+348 RGNTEQPPSFKQ

-366 PPSPAFAHTPP
+366 PPSPAFTHTPP
-377 PPNFKNAFSPY
+377 PPTSANFKTAYSQY
-388 QPPMPPVYP
+388 QPPIPQEYTVASY
-397 HTEPSFHQPVQREV
+397 HQPVQREL

-425 DFMPVRDRPA
+425 DFLPVRDRPT
-435 TPPIPEPPPPA
+435 TPPIPEPPPA
-446 PETQPAT
+446 PETQPTT
-453 PPPSTPE
+453 PPSSTPE
-460 PCQSLGTPTQDS
+460 PCPSPTQES

-486 PFLNDRD
+486 PFLNERGD
-493 SDAEIR
+493 SDAEVR

-534 PLPDSDDDDP
+534 PLPDSEDDEP
-544 IRGTASLLTNS
+544 IRGTASLLANS
-555 RAMSPTNMHSKS
+555 RGMSPTNMHSKS
-567 SAGEPRTPVDKMDT
+567 CVGEPRTAIDKMDT
-581 GNQSSGEDMEI
+581 SHQSSGEDMEI

-600 PIASGDCAKSI
+600 PIASGDCDKNI
-611 VVNSAMSPMQTISM
+611 VVNSALSLIQTIPM
-625 PPPGFPPLPPPQAGF
+625 PPPGFPPLPHAAGF
-640 PLPLPPIPTVP
+640 PLPPHHLPHHSTVS
-651 HLAGP
+651 HLP
-656 PGVAPHPMLHPLA
+656 SHHPMLHPL
-669 HYPPGMMPI
+669 HSYGMMHFLPV
-678 MQMDLMSS
+678 DLLSS
-686 LPQWGSV
+686 LPQLLQ
-693 HMSFQMQT
+693 MPFQMQT

-711 RPYPYPHFISGAAA
+711 HPYAYPYPAP
-725 SAGAAAAA
+725 SANP
-733 AAAMQFGG
+733 AAMPFGG
-741 PYPPLSMVGAPTG
+741 PYPPLSVVSAPADTL
-754 AVAHGQPWPM
+754 HGQPWPLPSM
-764 PNMPKFNPAVPPPGY
+764 PQFNPAVPPPGY
-779 EPQKEDPHKATVDGV
+779 EPQKEDPHKATIDGV
-794 LLVVVKELKA
+794 LMAIVKELKA
-804 IMKRDLNRKM
+804 IMKKDLNRKM

-819 FRAFDEWWDKQERS
+819 FRKFDEWWDKQELS

-859 ISSSLLENWNK
+859 MSSHLPWNK
-870 VEGLGFE
+870 GEGLGFE
-877 GMGLSIGLRG
+877 GMSLGIGLRG
-887 AIRLPSFKVKR
+887 IRLPSFKVKR
-898 KQPSEPAS
+898 KQPPEPTS
-906 TNDNKRAR
+906 TSDNKRVR

-928 ERTDLRTDG
+928 ERMGRTDG
-937 SRADGSGS
+937 SRVDPAGS
-945 SAKRRPAR
+945 SSKRRPAR

-974 LSDHEEEPVED
+974 LSDHEEEPVDD
-985 ASVRL
+985 ASERL
-990 SSGTDME
+990 SSGKDL
-997 DEEDDEKKSE
+997 EEEDEKKSE
-1007 SDSSGSESSDSSDD
+1007 SHSSESESSDSSDD
-1021 ESSSSSSSSKSDSDS
+1021 EASSSSSSKSGSDS
-1036 SGSDSSSDYESSSG
+1036 SGSESSSDYESSS
-1050 EEEEEEEEQAVGM
+1050 EEEEEEEEEEERIVGM
-1063 EDEDEDAAQ
+1063 DDEEDVDAR
-1072 TSSTSSS
+1072 TSTSSS
-1079 SSSSSSEEEDVDVK
+1079 TTSTSSSDEEEVVEVK

-1108 ELGRLEAL
+1108 ELGRLEAV
-1116 DEAEIDQKHTVVSSI
+1116 DEAEIDHKPSMVSLI
-1131 KSEDD
+1131 KTKVEE
-1136 VWPPSPKGLPADE
+1136 VRPPSPKGLPADE
-1149 PDIELPVS
+1149 LDVDLEVK
-1157 IPVPKPEPILED
+1157 IPVPKTEASLEE
-1169 VGSLRPPTP
+1169 VGNLRPPTP

-1193 PAEDVPR
+1193 PTEDFPR
-1200 TPGRDG
+1200 TPGHEG
-1206 PVSLE
+1206 PVPLE
-1211 SEATIPRSLPTPSM
+1211 SETTVPRSLPTPSM
-1225 HLPLPPNHAL
+1225 HLPLPPSHVPDPQ
-1235 EARSLLPPPEA
+1235 SLLPPPET

-1270 MDRPRGLGKSQS
+1270 MDRARGLGKLQS

-1306 PGSPF
+1306 LGSPF

-1330 DLTFTPAF
+1330 DLTFAPAF
-1338 PDSAALSAGLP
+1338 PDSAGLSAGLP

-1356 ESLEEK
+1356 EILEEK
-1362 SLFKEPLLSASPQAS
+1362 PLFKEPLLSASPQAS

-1388 GPPLPAA
+1388 GPPLPTA
-1395 SLQEPPLPPRG
+1395 SLPEPALPPQG
-1406 SSPTSV
+1406 
-1412 ETSSPPPP
+1412 SPPASIENSFPAS
-1420 PPPKDL
+1420 PKEL
-1426 PVPMTDVPVPLDAT
+1426 PVPMIDVPVPLDDT
-1440 PSKRK
+1440 PSK
-1445 PGRPKAKKAPL
+1445 KKL
-1456 ESPPDSE
+1456 VRSKNKKGIQDSE
-1463 EPQTPTV
+1463 EPQVTLIEAS
-1470 DSLPPDLP
+1470 SLPELPVNNQYPDLP
-1478 VNDLY
+1478 S
-1483 PDHPPETFK
+1483 ESIK
-1492 AEDGDS
+1492 EEDGES
-1498 TALDEEENQTQT
+1498 AVSEKEESQVPTI
-1510 VIPEVD
+1510 IPKVEETS
-1516 DRMFYVE
+1516 FYVE

-1535 WQELLLSMHSPVTSP
+1535 WQELLLSMHSPVASP
-1550 HRPSFLPRSDFEE
+1550 RRPSFMPRSDFEE

-1579 IRYLKVTYDKMLQQ
+1579 IRYLKITYDKMLQQ
-1593 DNGNDWLNDT
+1593 DNAHDWLNDT

-1609 HILYCYDAKL
+1609 
-1619 YFLDSSEPTNMGS
+1619 PTNMGS
-1632 TSGLKKKRKEDG
+1632 ATGVKKKRKEDG

>member
-31 PICSSGEKRSHHWRS
+31 PICNSGEKRSHHWRS

-61 LYRYDGQHFNMP
+61 LYRYDGQHFSMP
-73 NPGMPPVDIV
+73 NHGMSPVENV
-83 RDPRIGRMWTKYK
+83 RDPRMVRLWTKYK
-96 ETDLPVPKFKIDECY
+96 EADLPVPKFKIDDCY

-122 AKLNDNVREGF
+122 AKLNDNVKEGF

-139 KFGDIEEVEI
+139 KFGDIEGVEI

-164 VFGTVKA
+164 VFGTVKS

-216 LPVGGEDACEVSP
+216 LPVGGEEVSP
-229 RSLAE
+229 HSLSE
-234 ALLPL
+234 ALLACEPS
-239 RRLSEGSSSAVGG
+239 RRILEGSSSAVAG

-285 PRQSGTPFS
+285 PRPSGTPFS

-305 PAFQSTRAESS
+305 PAFQPNRAESS
-316 GGYKSRRHETKFQ
+316 GGYKARRHETKFQ

-335 PERHYVHGTGGGS
+335 PERHYVHGTGAA

-366 PPSPAFAHTPP
+366 PPSPVFAHTPP
-377 PPNFKNAFSPY
+377 PPASANFKTAFSPY

-420 PPPST
+420 PPPSP

-435 TPPIPEPPPPA
+435 TPPIPEPPPA

-460 PCQSLGTPTQDS
+460 PCPSLGTPTQES
-472 ERNSLDSRIEMLLK
+472 KRNSLDSRIEMLLK
-486 PFLNDRD
+486 PFLNERGD
-493 SDAEIR
+493 SDAEVR

-514 IPPQRP
+514 IPPQRL

-534 PLPDSDDDDP
+534 PLPDSDDDEP
-544 IRGTASLLTNS
+544 ILSTAALLTNS
-555 RAMSPTNMHSKS
+555 RAMSPCNMLSKS
-567 SAGEPRTPVDKMDT
+567 SAGEPRTPIDKMDT
-581 GNQSSGEDMEI
+581 GHQSSGEDMEI

-600 PIASGDCAKSI
+600 PIASGDCAKNI
-611 VVNSAMSPMQTISM
+611 VVNSAVSPMQTITM

-640 PLPLPPIPTVP
+640 PLPLPPLPPHSTVS

-669 HYPPGMMPI
+669 HYPHGMMPM
-678 MQMDLMSS
+678 MQVDLMSS
-686 LPQWGSV
+686 LSQWGSV

-711 RPYPYPHFISGAAA
+711 RQYAYPHFISEAAA
-725 SAGAAAAA
+725 SAGAAAA

-741 PYPPLSMVGAPTG
+741 PYPPLSMVGAPAG
-754 AVAHGQPWPM
+754 AVGHGQPWPV

-794 LLVVVKELKA
+794 LMVIVKELKA

-846 KDEEK
+846 KEEEK

-898 KQPSEPAS
+898 KQPPEPTS
-906 TNDNKRAR
+906 TNDNKRVR

-928 ERTDLRTDG
+928 ERTDLRMDG
-937 SRADGSGS
+937 SRTDGSGS

-985 ASVRL
+985 ASERL
-990 SSGTDME
+990 PSGKDME
-997 DEEDDEKKSE
+997 DEEDVEKKSE
-1007 SDSSGSESSDSSDD
+1007 SDSSESESSDSSD
-1021 ESSSSSSSSKSDSDS
+1021 EASSSSSSKSDSDS
-1036 SGSDSSSDYESSSG
+1036 SGSESSSDYESSS
-1050 EEEEEEEEQAVGM
+1050 EEEEEEEEEEERMVGI
-1063 EDEDEDAAQ
+1063 EDEDDDAQ
-1072 TSSTSSS
+1072 TSSS
-1079 SSSSSSEEEDVDVK
+1079 SSSSSSSTSNEEDVDVK
-1093 APSTPTGPPPEEEPN
+1093 SPSTPIGPPPEEEPS
-1108 ELGRLEAL
+1108 ELNRLEVL
-1116 DEAEIDQKHTVVSSI
+1116 DKAELDHKHSTVSSI
-1131 KSEDD
+1131 KPGIND
-1136 VWPPSPKGLPADE
+1136 VRPPSPKGLPVDE
-1149 PDIELPVS
+1149 PDIDLEVN
-1157 IPVPKPEPILED
+1157 IPVPKAEANLDD

-1206 PVSLE
+1206 PVPLE
-1211 SEATIPRSLPTPSM
+1211 SEAAIPRSLPTPSM

-1235 EARSLLPPPEA
+1235 EARSLLPPRES
-1246 LPDMPVRGRL
+1246 LPDMLVRGRL

-1282 TDTVPVTPG
+1282 TDTIPVTPG
-1291 SDTPLTGNSLSSPHI
+1291 SDAPLTGNSLSSPHI

-1362 SLFKEPLLSASPQAS
+1362 SLFKEPQLSASPQAS
-1377 LPNNAASSPFP
+1377 LPNNAASSPLP

-1395 SLQEPPLPPRG
+1395 SLQEPPQG
-1406 SSPTSV
+1406 SSPTFA
-1412 ETSSPPPP
+1412 ETSSPAA
-1420 PPPKDL
+1420 PKDI
-1426 PVPMTDVPVPLDAT
+1426 PVPMIDVPVPLDAT
-1440 PSKRK
+1440 PTKRK
-1445 PGRPKAKKAPL
+1445 PGRPKSKKLSVEAPQ
-1456 ESPPDSE
+1456 DSE
-1463 EPQTPTV
+1463 EPPAPMV
-1470 DSLPPDLP
+1470 ASLPPDLP
-1478 VNDLY
+1478 VNDMY
-1483 PDHPPETFK
+1483 PDCPSETFK
-1492 AEDGDS
+1492 GEDGDS
-1498 TALDEEENQTQT
+1498 TALEEEEDQAQT
-1510 VIPEVD
+1510 VIPQVE
-1516 DRMFYVE
+1516 DRMFYDE
-1523 EPIQKTRRQRRG
+1523 EPVQKTRRQRRG
-1535 WQELLLSMHSPVTSP
+1535 WQELLLSMHSPVSSP
-1550 HRPSFLPRSDFEE
+1550 RRPSFLPRSEFEE

-1579 IRYLKVTYDKMLQQ
+1579 MQYLKTTYDKMLEQ

-1609 HILYCYDAKL
+1609 
-1619 YFLDSSEPTNMGS
+1619 PTNMGS
-1632 TSGLKKKRKEDG
+1632 ASVVKKKRKEDG

-1668 YLNSSRLQSEEPD
+1668 YLNSSRLQSEESD
-1681 VDTQGKSIPAQPQV
+1681 VDTQGKSIPAQPLT

-1766 QVIADMREKRYEDEG
+1766 QVIADMREKRYEEEG

>member
-1 MSRPGERNKLN
+1 MCRRVEIVVYCGRDRNPRLEAHNIRFVLNYSIGHKMSRPGERNKLN

-61 LYRYDGQHFNMP
+61 VYRYDGQNFSVP

-133 LTDMCK
+133 LLDMCK

-154 NKKHLGIAKV
+154 TKKHLGIAKV
-164 VFGTVKA
+164 VFGAVKA

-196 GENRQ
+196 GEHRQ

-216 LPVGGEDACEVSP
+216 LPVGGEEACEVSP

-285 PRQSGTPFS
+285 PRPSGTPFS

-305 PAFQSTRAESS
+305 PAFQSNRAESS

-335 PERHYVHGTGGGS
+335 PERHYVHGTGGGA

-377 PPNFKNAFSPY
+377 PPASANFKNAFSPY

-397 HTEPSFHQPVQREV
+397 HTEPSFHQPAQREV

-425 DFMPVRDRPA
+425 EFMPVRDGPT

-446 PETQPAT
+446 PEAQPAT

-460 PCQSLGTPTQDS
+460 TCPSLGTPTQDS

-486 PFLNDRD
+486 PFLNERGD
-493 SDAEIR
+493 SDAEVR

-520 SRPSSTGLEDISPT
+520 SRPTSTGLEDISPT
-534 PLPDSDDDDP
+534 PLPDSDDDEP
-544 IRGTASLLTNS
+544 IHGTASLLTNS
-555 RAMSPTNMHSKS
+555 RSMSPSNMHSKS
-567 SAGEPRTPVDKMDT
+567 GAGEPQTPVDKMDT
-581 GNQSSGEDMEI
+581 GHQSSGEDMEI

-600 PIASGDCAKSI
+600 PIASGDCAKNI
-611 VVNSAMSPMQTISM
+611 VVNSAMSPMQTIPM
-625 PPPGFPPLPPPQAGF
+625 PPPGFPPLPHPQDIG
-640 PLPLPPIPTVP
+640 
-651 HLAGP
+651 G
-656 PGVAPHPMLHPLA
+656 
-669 HYPPGMMPI
+669 
-678 MQMDLMSS
+678 DN
-686 LPQWGSV
+686 
-693 HMSFQMQT
+693 
-701 QMLSRMAQSQ
+701 
-711 RPYPYPHFISGAAA
+711 RP
-725 SAGAAAAA
+725 
-733 AAAMQFGG
+733 
-741 PYPPLSMVGAPTG
+741 
-754 AVAHGQPWPM
+754 
-764 PNMPKFNPAVPPPGY
+764 
-779 EPQKEDPHKATVDGV
+779 
-794 LLVVVKELKA
+794 
-804 IMKRDLNRKM
+804 
-814 VEVVA
+814 
-819 FRAFDEWWDKQERS
+819 
-833 AKATL
+833 
-838 TPVKTGEG
+838 
-846 KDEEK
+846 
-851 ERAKPKET
+851 
-859 ISSSLLENWNK
+859 
-870 VEGLGFE
+870 
-877 GMGLSIGLRG
+877 
-887 AIRLPSFKVKR
+887 
-898 KQPSEPAS
+898 
-906 TNDNKRAR
+906 
-914 PSTPVDDELEDEES
+914 
-928 ERTDLRTDG
+928 
-937 SRADGSGS
+937 
-945 SAKRRPAR
+945 
-953 PLELDSEGEE
+953 
-963 EEETSGKEESS
+963 
-974 LSDHEEEPVED
+974 
-985 ASVRL
+985 
-990 SSGTDME
+990 
-997 DEEDDEKKSE
+997 DDEKKSE
-1007 SDSSGSESSDSSDD
+1007 SDSSESESSDSSDD

-1036 SGSDSSSDYESSSG
+1036 SGSESSSDYESSSG
-1050 EEEEEEEEQAVGM
+1050 EEEEEEEQAVAM
-1063 EDEDEDAAQ
+1063 EDEDENENDAQ

-1079 SSSSSSEEEDVDVK
+1079 SSSSSSEAEDVDIK

-1116 DEAEIDQKHTVVSSI
+1116 DEVEIDPKHTAVSSI
-1131 KSEDD
+1131 KPGVED
-1136 VWPPSPKGLPADE
+1136 VWPPSSKGLPADE
-1149 PDIELPVS
+1149 PDIDLAVS
-1157 IPVPKPEPILED
+1157 IPVPKAEAILED
-1169 VGSLRPPTP
+1169 VSSLRPPTP
-1178 TGSFADSDQDTRPKI
+1178 TGSFADTDQDTRPKI
-1193 PAEDVPR
+1193 PAEDFPR

-1206 PVSLE
+1206 PVPLE
-1211 SEATIPRSLPTPSM
+1211 SEAAIPRSLPMPSM
-1225 HLPLPPNHAL
+1225 HLPLPPSHAL
-1235 EARSLLPPPEA
+1235 KTRSLLPPPEA
-1246 LPDMPVRGRL
+1246 LPDMPIRGRM

-1282 TDTVPVTPG
+1282 TDTVPGTPG

-1338 PDSAALSAGLP
+1338 PESAALSAGLP
-1349 IHRKASS
+1349 MHRKASS

-1377 LPNNAASSPFP
+1377 LQPNNAGSSPFP

-1395 SLQEPPLPPRG
+1395 SHQEPPLPPQG

-1412 ETSSPPPP
+1412 ETSSPAA
-1420 PPPKDL
+1420 PKDL
-1426 PVPMTDVPVPLDAT
+1426 PVPMIDVPVPLDTT

-1445 PGRPKAKKAPL
+1445 PGRPKSKKVPV
-1456 ESPPDSE
+1456 ETPPDSE
-1463 EPQTPTV
+1463 EPPAPMV
-1470 DSLPPDLP
+1470 ASSPPDLP

-1483 PDHPPETFK
+1483 PDHPSETFK
-1492 AEDGDS
+1492 REDGDS
-1498 TALDEEENQTQT
+1498 TVLEEEENQTQ
-1510 VIPEVD
+1510 
-1516 DRMFYVE
+1516 
-1523 EPIQKTRRQRRG
+1523 
-1535 WQELLLSMHSPVTSP
+1535 W
-1550 HRPSFLPRSDFEE
+1550 RSVMWRSICSCKER
-1563 MTILYDIWN
+1563 L
-1572 DGIDEED
+1572 
-1579 IRYLKVTYDKMLQQ
+1579 
-1593 DNGNDWLNDT
+1593 
-1603 LWVHHP
+1603 
-1609 HILYCYDAKL
+1609 
-1619 YFLDSSEPTNMGS
+1619 LDSSEPTNMGN

-1681 VDTQGKSIPAQPQV
+1681 VDTQGKSIPAQPQA

-1726 KFRKKKIRFCRSH
+1726 KFRKKKIRFCKSH

-1766 QVIADMREKRYEDEG
+1766 QVIADMREKRYEDKG

>member
-1 MSRPGERNKLN
+1 IGHKMSRPGERNKLN

-31 PICSSGEKRSHHWRS
+31 PICSSGERRSHWRS

-61 LYRYDGQHFNMP
+61 VYRYDGQNFSVP

-83 RDPRIGRMWTKYK
+83 RDPRIGRLWTKYK

-139 KFGDIEEVEI
+139 KFGEIEEVEI

-171 AKDAVQNLHN
+171 AKDAVQNLNN

-196 GENRQ
+196 GENRL

-216 LPVGGEDACEVSP
+216 LPVGGEEACEVSP

-234 ALLPL
+234 ALLVKTKPDY
-239 RRLSEGSSSAVGG
+239 AITFGG

-285 PRQSGTPFS
+285 PRPSGTPFS

-305 PAFQSTRAESS
+305 PAFQSNRAESS

-335 PERHYVHGTGGGS
+335 PERHYVHGTGGGV
-348 HRGNAEQPPSFKQ
+348 HRGNAEQPASFKQ

-377 PPNFKNAFSPY
+377 PPANANFKNAFSPY
-388 QPPMPPVYP
+388 QPPIPPLYP

-425 DFMPVRDRPA
+425 EFMPVIDRPA

-460 PCQSLGTPTQDS
+460 LCPSLGTPTQDS

-486 PFLNDRD
+486 PFLTERGD
-493 SDAEIR
+493 SDAEVR

-514 IPPQRP
+514 IPPQRS

-534 PLPDSDDDDP
+534 PLPDSDDDEP
-544 IRGTASLLTNS
+544 ILGTASQLANS
-555 RAMSPTNMHSKS
+555 RAMSPSMHNKS
-567 SAGEPRTPVDKMDT
+567 GAGEPRTPIDKMDT
-581 GNQSSGEDMEI
+581 GHQSSGEDMEI

-600 PIASGDCAKSI
+600 PIASGDCESI
-611 VVNSAMSPMQTISM
+611 VVNSAMSPMQTIPM
-625 PPPGFPPLPPPQAGF
+625 HPPGFPPLPPPQAGF
-640 PLPLPPIPTVP
+640 PLPPPPLPTVP

-656 PGVAPHPMLHPLA
+656 PGVAPHPMLHALHP
-669 HYPPGMMPI
+669 YPPGLMPI

-686 LPQWGSV
+686 LPQWGSI

-725 SAGAAAAA
+725 SA
-733 AAAMQFGG
+733 AAMQFGG
-741 PYPPLSMVGAPTG
+741 PYPPLSMVGAPASTVG
-754 AVAHGQPWPM
+754 QGQPWHL

-779 EPQKEDPHKATVDGV
+779 EPQKEDPHKATVDAV
-794 LLVVVKELKA
+794 LMLIVKELKS

-846 KDEEK
+846 KDDEK

-877 GMGLSIGLRG
+877 GIGLSIGLRS

-898 KQPSEPAS
+898 KQPPEPTS
-906 TNDNKRAR
+906 TNDNKRVR
-914 PSTPVDDELEDEES
+914 PSTPVDDELEDEGVLTFTIS
-928 ERTDLRTDG
+928 
-937 SRADGSGS
+937 
-945 SAKRRPAR
+945 P
-953 PLELDSEGEE
+953 P
-963 EEETSGKEESS
+963 
-974 LSDHEEEPVED
+974 
-985 ASVRL
+985 
-990 SSGTDME
+990 
-997 DEEDDEKKSE
+997 
-1007 SDSSGSESSDSSDD
+1007 
-1021 ESSSSSSSSKSDSDS
+1021 ESSSLSSSSKSDSDS
-1036 SGSDSSSDYESSSG
+1036 SGSESLSDYESSSG
-1050 EEEEEEEEQAVGM
+1050 EEEEEEEEQVEGM
-1063 EDEDEDAAQ
+1063 EDEDEADAQ
-1072 TSSTSSS
+1072 ISSS
-1079 SSSSSSEEEDVDVK
+1079 SSSSTSSSSEEEDVDVK
-1093 APSTPTGPPPEEEPN
+1093 APPTGPPPEEEPN

-1116 DEAEIDQKHTVVSSI
+1116 DEAEIDHKHTVVSSI
-1131 KSEDD
+1131 KPGVEN
-1136 VWPPSPKGLPADE
+1136 VWPPSPKGLPGQSLDSDE
-1149 PDIELPVS
+1149 PDIDLAVS
-1157 IPVPKPEPILED
+1157 IPVSKAEATLED
-1169 VGSLRPPTP
+1169 VGSLRPPTL

-1193 PAEDVPR
+1193 PAEDFPQ

-1211 SEATIPRSLPTPSM
+1211 SEAAIPRSLPTPSM
-1225 HLPLPPNHAL
+1225 HLPFPPNHAL

-1282 TDTVPVTPG
+1282 TDAFPVTPG

-1349 IHRKASS
+1349 IHRKVSS

-1362 SLFKEPLLSASPQAS
+1362 SLFKEPLLSASPHAS
-1377 LPNNAASSPFP
+1377 LPNNAVSSPFP

-1395 SLQEPPLPPRG
+1395 SLQEPPLPPQG

-1412 ETSSPPPP
+1412 ETSSSAA
-1420 PPPKDL
+1420 PKDL
-1426 PVPMTDVPVPLDAT
+1426 PVPMIDVPVPLDAT

-1445 PGRPKAKKAPL
+1445 QWRPKSKKVPVAT
-1456 ESPPDSE
+1456 PPDSE
-1463 EPQTPTV
+1463 EPPAPMV

-1483 PDHPPETFK
+1483 PDHPSETFK
-1492 AEDGDS
+1492 GEDGDS
-1498 TALDEEENQTQT
+1498 TVLEEEENQTQT
-1510 VIPEVD
+1510 VIPEVE
-1516 DRMFYVE
+1516 DRLLYVE

-1535 WQELLLSMHSPVTSP
+1535 WQELLLSMHSPVISSP
-1550 HRPSFLPRSDFEE
+1550 RPSFLPRSEFEE

-1579 IRYLKVTYDKMLQQ
+1579 ICYLKITYDKMLQQ

-1609 HILYCYDAKL
+1609 HILYFY
-1619 YFLDSSEPTNMGS
+1619 N
-1632 TSGLKKKRKEDG
+1632 KKRKEDG

-1681 VDTQGKSIPAQPQV
+1681 VDTQGKSIPAQPQA

-1726 KFRKKKIRFCRSH
+1726 KFRKKKIRFCKSH

-1766 QVIADMREKRYEDEG
+1766 QVIADMREKRYEEKG

-1789 VDHDTIIDATKC
+1789 VDHDAIIDATKC

>member
-1 MSRPGERNKLN
+1 
-12 EDHGR
+12 
-17 RQSSSLANGMENSH
+17 MENSH

-61 LYRYDGQHFNMP
+61 LYRYDGQHFNVP

-216 LPVGGEDACEVSP
+216 LPVGGEEACEVSP

-252 TATPGGTNTPMSL
+252 TATPGGTNTPLSL

-285 PRQSGTPFS
+285 PRPSGTPFS

-305 PAFQSTRAESS
+305 PAFQSNRAESS

-335 PERHYVHGTGGGS
+335 PERHYVHGTGGAA

-411 DYRRPPQAP
+411 DYRRQPQAP

-435 TPPIPEPPPPA
+435 TPPIPEPPPPV

-486 PFLNDRD
+486 PYLNERGD
-493 SDAEIR
+493 SDAEVR

-534 PLPDSDDDDP
+534 PLPDSDDDEP
-544 IRGTASLLTNS
+544 VRGTASLLTNS
-555 RAMSPTNMHSKS
+555 RAMSPSNMHSKGGV
-567 SAGEPRTPVDKMDT
+567 GEPRTPVDKMDT
-581 GNQSSGEDMEI
+581 GHQSSGEDMEI

-611 VVNSAMSPMQTISM
+611 VVNSAMSPMQTIPM

-640 PLPLPPIPTVP
+640 PLPPPPIPTVP

-656 PGVAPHPMLHPLA
+656 PGVAPHPMLHLA
-669 HYPPGMMPI
+669 HYPPAIMPI

-741 PYPPLSMVGAPTG
+741 PYPHLSMVGAPTG
-754 AVAHGQPWPM
+754 QVAHGQPWPM

-794 LLVVVKELKA
+794 LLVILKELKA

-898 KQPSEPAS
+898 KQPPEPTS
-906 TNDNKRAR
+906 TIDNKRVR

-937 SRADGSGS
+937 SRTDGGGS

-974 LSDHEEEPVED
+974 LSDHEEEPVEE

-1007 SDSSGSESSDSSDD
+1007 SDSSESESSDSSDD

-1063 EDEDEDAAQ
+1063 EDEDEDDAQ

-1079 SSSSSSEEEDVDVK
+1079 SSSSSSEDEDVEVK

-1108 ELGRLEAL
+1108 ELGRLDAL
-1116 DEAEIDQKHTVVSSI
+1116 DEAEIDQKHTAVSSI

-1157 IPVPKPEPILED
+1157 IPVPKAEPALED
-1169 VGSLRPPTP
+1169 VSSLRPPTP

-1211 SEATIPRSLPTPSM
+1211 SEAAIPCSLPTPSM

-1306 PGSPF
+1306 LGSPF

-1377 LPNNAASSPFP
+1377 LPNNAVSSPFP

-1395 SLQEPPLPPRG
+1395 SLPEPPLPPQA

-1412 ETSSPPPP
+1412 ETSSPPA
-1420 PPPKDL
+1420 PKDL
-1426 PVPMTDVPVPLDAT
+1426 PVPMIDVPVPLDAT

-1445 PGRPKAKKAPL
+1445 PGRPKSKKTPVA
-1456 ESPPDSE
+1456 SPPDSE
-1463 EPQTPTV
+1463 EPLTPTV

-1478 VNDLY
+1478 VNDLDLY

-1492 AEDGDS
+1492 VEDGDS
-1498 TALDEEENQTQT
+1498 TALEEEEPQTQT
-1510 VIPEVD
+1510 VLPEVD

-1550 HRPSFLPRSDFEE
+1550 RRPSFLPRSDFEE

-1609 HILYCYDAKL
+1609 
-1619 YFLDSSEPTNMGS
+1619 PTNMGS

-1681 VDTQGKSIPAQPQV
+1681 VDTQGKSIPAQPQA

-1726 KFRKKKIRFCRSH
+1726 KFRKKKIRFCKSH

-1766 QVIADMREKRYEDEG
+1766 QVIADMREKRYEEEG